1 MDTQRDVRI
10 ERLDNGDYRLQWSGA
25 PVTEPATIYA
35 GDRDHKIDRDRPVA
49 EATGNEAVIAGLD
62 PRLRHYFELVF
73 PDSTGVLAAER
84 RLAFEGTANFRDM
97 GGYRGYQGRMIRWGR
112 LFRSGKLSQL
122 TESDVALFGELD
134 IGIVCDFRR
143 DDERAREPSALPAA
157 NPPEI
162 AGLPIMPGS
171 TDSFFGGVRTGRASA
186 DDMAAFM
193 AVLNRDL
200 ALNQTDKYR
209 AMFDSLLRLNGRQ
222 LLIHCAAG
230 KDRTGFGAA
239 LILGAL
245 GVDRDTIMADYLLSN
260 EYIPIDRE
268 VAAMRARYDEFFPA
282 DLDASVIRPM
292 FEVRPDYLQAAFAAI
307 DEAYGGLMQYLEQ
320 ALRLNAGQIEQ
331 LRAEFLYR

>member
-1 MDTQRDVRI
+1 MDTQCDVSI
-10 ERLDNGDYRLQWSGA
+10 ERLDNGDYRLQWGPA
-25 PVTEPATIYA
+25 PAAGTVTIYA
-35 GDRDHKIDRDRPVA
+35 GDRDHKIDRDHPVA
-49 EATGNEAVIAGLD
+49 TATGNEVIVGGLD

-73 PDSTGVLAAER
+73 PDGSGVLAAER

-97 GGYRGYQGRMIRWGR
+97 GGYRGDRGRMIRWGR

-143 DDERAREPSALPAA
+143 DEERRRDPSALPAV
-157 NPPEI
+157 NPPEV

-171 TDSFFGGVRTGRASA
+171 GDSFFGGIRERQARAE
-186 DDMAAFM
+186 DMAAFM
-193 AVLNRDL
+193 ALLNRDL

-245 GVDRDTIMADYLLSN
+245 GVDRETIMADYLLSN
-260 EYIPIDRE
+260 DYIPIDRE
-268 VAAMRARYDEFFPA
+268 VAAMRERYQDYFPV

-292 FEVRPDYLQAAFAAI
+292 FEVRPDYLQAAFEAI
-307 DEAYGGLMQYLEQ
+307 DEEYGGLLSYLEQ
-320 ALRLNAGQIEQ
+320 ALGLGAGHIER
-331 LRAEFLYR
+331 LRAEFLYS